1 MNNFL
6 ISVMLI
12 THQFWKTFGM
22 RDGSLNDSLLVHI
35 EFKITNVV
43 YGQVKIQF
51 LLLIKIL
58 NDQTI
63 IIYSIKIRY
72 NVIIYPII
80 IYLL

>member
-1 MNNFL
+1 
-6 ISVMLI
+6 
-12 THQFWKTFGM
+12 M

-35 EFKITNVV
+35 EFKIKNVV

-58 NDQTI
+58 NDQKI